1 MNSGFIRA
9 RVGVM
14 MKYFFVVMVVE
25 RRKEPRCFGEDE
37 TCIDGN
43 DEIVE
48 CLCTNVRKKSRKHRD
63 F

>member
-1 MNSGFIRA
+1 
-9 RVGVM
+9 M